1 MIKVVDNDIETLSG
15 KGGALLRHPP
25 LETGHAGFPRSS
37 A

>member
-1 MIKVVDNDIETLSG
+1 MIADLDTLSG

-25 LETGHAGFPRSS
+25 LETGRAGFPRSS